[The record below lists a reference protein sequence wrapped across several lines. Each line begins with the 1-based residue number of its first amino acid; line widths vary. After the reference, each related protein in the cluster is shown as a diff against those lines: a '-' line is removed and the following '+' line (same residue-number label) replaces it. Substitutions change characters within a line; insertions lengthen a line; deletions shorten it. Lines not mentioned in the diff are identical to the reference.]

1 MELLNTVTREMV
13 KLYVVEKYKHDR
25 LYGRSAKNGWDDG
38 YGDRI
43 VDRYFEDCIAGKQSA
58 ISRHESVTATY
69 ETVDMNRVLQHYA
82 QNLTNAE
89 LETEYLNLK
98 IALNSDAMKSVTI
111 ERLKG
116 DEALMRNWASNNV
129 YYSLLKKQFRNRITL
144 GYKPTRK
151 VTGTA
156 PVRFALSIR

>member
-25 LYGRSAKNGWDDG
+25 LYGRTAKNGWDDG

-82 QNLTNAE
+82 QNLTNEE

-98 IALNSDAMKSVTI
+98 VALNSDAMKNVTI
-111 ERLKG
+111 ERLKE

-129 YYSLLKKQFRNRITL
+129 YQSLLKQQFRLRISH

-156 PVRFALSIR
+156 PVRFNLAIQ